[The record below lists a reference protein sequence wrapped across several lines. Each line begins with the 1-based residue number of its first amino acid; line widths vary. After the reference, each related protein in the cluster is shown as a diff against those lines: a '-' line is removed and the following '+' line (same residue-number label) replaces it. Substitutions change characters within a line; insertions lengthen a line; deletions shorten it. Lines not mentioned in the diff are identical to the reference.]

1 MLANGKLNN
10 GDVYVDAE
18 GDIRIYCK
26 NTWDAWYPVII
37 TKDRM
42 MWVQEGR
49 SMEHGVPQEYKF
61 LLNIKDL
68 LLAIKKDALD
78 EPSN

>member
-1 MLANGKLNN
+1 MLANGKPNN

-37 TKDRM
+37 TKDH
-42 MWVQEGR
+42 MWVQEAR
-49 SMEHGVPQEYKF
+49 PMEYDVSKEYKF
-61 LLNIKDL
+61 LLNVRDL

>member
-1 MLANGKLNN
+1 MLANGKPNN

-37 TKDRM
+37 TKDH
-42 MWVQEGR
+42 MWVQEAR
-49 SMEHGVPQEYKF
+49 PMEYDLSKEYKF
-61 LLNIKDL
+61 LLNVRDL

>member
-1 MLANGKLNN
+1 MLVNGKPNN
-10 GDVYVDAE
+10 GDVYVDKD
-18 GDIRIYCK
+18 GDLRIYCK

-37 TKDRM
+37 TKDH
-42 MWVQEGR
+42 MWVQEARPMGYDV
-49 SMEHGVPQEYKF
+49 SKEFKF
-61 LLNIKDL
+61 LLNIRDL